1 MPELPEI
8 ETIVAGL
15 NRLVIGKI
23 IDDITWDWAKAF
35 PNDPAVVDATIG
47 RSIVKASR
55 MGKAILIDLDNT
67 TTILIHLKM
76 TGQLVFQ
83 EADQEGPFPDK
94 TTRVTLDFTDGSL
107 LYFNDQRKFGW
118 VKILTSTELA
128 NNEFLQKLGPDPLSK
143 TFTQA
148 LFTQRMSRRKDTSV
162 KAALLDQTV
171 VAGLGNIYCDEA
183 LFLAEIMPD
192 RKVRTL
198 SDQDYR
204 KLHRAIRKVLKR
216 SVELGGSTRR
226 NYLNVEGIR
235 GHYLDEAFVY
245 GRTGEPCRVCA
256 QPILKIRV
264 AGRGTHFCK
273 HCQK

>member
-107 LYFNDQRKFGW
+107 LFFNDQRKFGW

-183 LFLAEIMPD
+183 LFLAGIMPD

>member
-107 LYFNDQRKFGW
+107 LFFNDQRKFGW

-183 LFLAEIMPD
+183 LFLAGIMPD

-204 KLHRAIRKVLKR
+204 KLYRAIRKVLKR

>member
-183 LFLAEIMPD
+183 LFLAGIMPD

>member
-15 NRLVIGKI
+15 TRLVIGKI

-107 LYFNDQRKFGW
+107 LFFNDQRKFGW

-183 LFLAEIMPD
+183 LFLAGIMPD